1 MNREPGKRAEG
12 TGKEWTGGAEKQDRI
27 RMGKAEIKQKL
38 GERWEEA
45 QGEAGGTRGGWGAET

>member
-1 MNREPGKRAEG
+1 MDRGVRG
-12 TGKEWTGGAEKQDRI
+12 KQDGI

-45 QGEAGGTRGGWGAET
+45 QGGAGGTGGGWGAET